1 MSLKI
6 VAIIPIGPFPIVI
19 QTPPNTLENVN
30 IDIMTE
36 CPLNFSPVDI
46 VVGTEVRVV
55 GDCYINCDI
64 TLYDHPDAVLD
75 ANTVMYFLSTVVLLA
90 TITNLIITPAKKR
103 NVYACVIILVKLVV
117 CLIIGIHREST
128 NLSNRGCATK
138 TATYPVPPRDYY
150 GSICLAEGI
159 SAPISKLI
167 VVACVYCSILELWF
181 RVVWSVKDIKRIQF
195 IYRACAVGLVVM
207 HILVLFLGLGQ
218 DLSYYYGKCNYEPSN
233 YKLTFYS
240 NAIPQMIY
248 YISGLGLSVHVIYVC
263 ISISSKTSNKA
274 ERWYSKIYKYWKL
287 YKVLFLIVATFFLGN
302 FLDLFIKDTYIFD
315 RTPVFVASFVE
326 HVLCVFL
333 NFVSKENDNSIQQ
346 CGYLP
351 KEYLSGAYVI
361 FFFVCQYLTD
371 YLWFFITLNND
382 VKNFWYSKLLIVS
395 GKLAKHRTVESSVY
409 QSEGTNNDDDD
420 DKDDKETEQSKAK
433 PSIVIKSNFNDKVV
447 PLDVESATVIDYESK
462 HCDA

>member
-1 MSLKI
+1 
-6 VAIIPIGPFPIVI
+6 
-19 QTPPNTLENVN
+19 
-30 IDIMTE
+30 MTE
-36 CPLNFSPVDI
+36 CPLNFSPIDTVI
-46 VVGTEVRVV
+46 GTEFRIM

-64 TLYDHPDAVLD
+64 TLYDQPDAVLD
-75 ANTVMYFLSTVVLLA
+75 AQNAMYFLSAAVLIA
-90 TITNLIITPAKKR
+90 TITNLIVTPAKKR

-117 CLIIGIHREST
+117 CLIIGIHRGST
-128 NLSNRGCATK
+128 TVSNRGCATK
-138 TATYPVPPRDYY
+138 TATYPVPPRDSY
-150 GSICLAEGI
+150 SSMCLAEGVSPFI
-159 SAPISKLI
+159 AQLI

-181 RVVWSVKDIKRIQF
+181 RVVWSVKNIKRIQL
-195 IYRACAVGLVVM
+195 IYRACAFGLVVM
-207 HILVLFLGLGQ
+207 HVLVLFLGLGSQ
-218 DLSYYYGKCNYEPSN
+218 DLSYYYGRCYYLATDKN
-233 YKLTFYS
+233 LAFYS

-248 YISGLGLSVHVIYVC
+248 YISGLGLSIHVIYVC

-274 ERWYSKIYKYWKL
+274 ERWYSKIYKYWRL

-302 FLDLFIKDTYIFD
+302 FLDLFIKETYSFD
-315 RTPVFVASFVE
+315 RTPAFVASFIE
-326 HVLCVFL
+326 HVACMFL

-361 FFFVCQYLTD
+361 FFVVCQYLTD

-382 VKNFWYSKLLIVS
+382 VKNFWYSTLLILS
-395 GKLAKHRTVESSVY
+395 GKLAKHRTIESSVY
-409 QSEGTNNDDDD
+409 QSEGTNNDDDDNDKDD

-433 PSIVIKSNFNDKVV
+433 PSVVIKSNFNEKVV